1 MWCMLSSLQTL
12 RSFELGRT
20 TLMYNAALEALCRA
34 KQWKLALG
42 LYGVMLDEQQASS
55 SSSSD
60 SSAKQLVKPDQ
71 FTYTQA
77 IRACSRA
84 GNWQRAV
91 QLHDDMISGTLLSL
105 FKISTLQVVYINAHD
120 DSINN
125 VCRIQST

>member
-1 MWCMLSSLQTL
+1 MLQIL
-12 RSFELGRT
+12 RSFDLGRT

-42 LYGVMLDEQQASS
+42 LYGVMIDEQQASS
-55 SSSSD
+55 SSSDSND
-60 SSAKQLVKPDQ
+60 SSVKQLVKPDQ

-91 QLHDDMISGTLLSL
+91 QLHDDMITGTLLCS
-105 FKISTLQVVYINAHD
+105 SYTVY
-120 DSINN
+120 
-125 VCRIQST
+125 